1 MDSQHSDIFDM
12 VGCLR
17 ESARR
22 GDWKTAG
29 ELAAILPQQTLP
41 AGHEKLGEYLHC
53 LKEALITAKVSR
65 AHLAATLAAFN
76 GAAVR
81 LNAAARFNDTRA
93 EFAAPCQEFGELTD
107 S

>member
-1 MDSQHSDIFDM
+1 MPSQLPNILGI
-12 VGCLR
+12 VACLQ

-22 GDWKTAG
+22 GDWQTAG
-29 ELAAILPQQTLP
+29 AMAAILPLQTLP
-41 AGHEKLGEYLHC
+41 ANGEELGEYLRC

-65 AHLAATLAAFN
+65 AHSAASLAAFN
-76 GAAVR
+76 AAAFR

-93 EFAAPCQEFGELTD
+93 GFAALRQEFGEMAD

>member
-1 MDSQHSDIFDM
+1 MDSQLSNVLPIIA
-12 VGCLR
+12 CLQ

-29 ELAAILPQQTLP
+29 AMAAILPLQALTVN
-41 AGHEKLGEYLHC
+41 GEDLGEYLRC
-53 LKEALITAKVSR
+53 LKEALIAAKVSR
-65 AHLAATLAAFN
+65 AHSAESLAAFN
-76 GAAVR
+76 AAAFR

-93 EFAAPCQEFGELTD
+93 GFAALRQEFGEMAD